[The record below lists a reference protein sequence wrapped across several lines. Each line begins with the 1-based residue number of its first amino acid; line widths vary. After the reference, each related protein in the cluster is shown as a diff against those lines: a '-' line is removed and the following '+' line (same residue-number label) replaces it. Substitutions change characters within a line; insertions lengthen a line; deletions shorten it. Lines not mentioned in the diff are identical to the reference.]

1 MLFRTMQTVGRLTV
15 KDKGIFMEKVKTI
28 EEKYEF
34 YEDVFDNMPDALY
47 VLDDKGNMI
56 YVNYAMIKKFD
67 LPKDRLLRYNVF
79 DMYDDGLIDY
89 VISRNVYEHKKEV
102 VMCQRIFNSHGKE
115 QMQMVSQMPI
125 INDKGEIQ
133 YIIGVMRD
141 MEELIGYYYDALNKY
156 QAVKEIENKS
166 ASDNKLLVY
175 NSPQMSDLIRVMNNV
190 ASTDANILI
199 QGESGTGKEVLAE
212 YIHEMSE
219 RRDKEMVRINCAAFP
234 ETLLESELF
243 GYEKGAFT
251 GALGSGKKGLIETAN
266 ESTLFLDEINSL
278 PLALQGKI
286 LRTIETKMVQR
297 IGSDR
302 PKRIDFRLIAATNED
317 LSECIKK
324 KTFRADLYYRL
335 NVIPALIPPL
345 RERPSDIEPL
355 IDYFLNKY
363 CKKYGREKT
372 FAPEVMNILKNYSW
386 PGNVRELKN
395 FVERIVLIS
404 ASSVYCIKKIPP
416 QMLDGQLM
424 IPSNQNGDG
433 ITGCHYDSR
442 MSLED
447 NLNTFEKQII
457 ESVVR
462 HYGSGKS
469 AAEVL
474 KVNQSTISRKMAK
487 YNISYDK

>member
-1 MLFRTMQTVGRLTV
+1 M
-15 KDKGIFMEKVKTI
+15 KDISIK
-28 EEKYEF
+28 EKYEF

-67 LPKDRLLRYNVF
+67 IPRDELLWYNVF

-89 VISRNVYEHKKEV
+89 VISKNVYEQKKEV
-102 VMCQRIFNSHGKE
+102 VMCQKIFNSHGKE
-115 QMQMVSQMPI
+115 LMQMVSQMPI
-125 INDKGEIQ
+125 LNDKGDIQ

-156 QAVKEIENKS
+156 QTVKDIGSKRS
-166 ASDNKLLVY
+166 DDNKLLVY
-175 NSPQMSDLIRVMNNV
+175 NSPQMSDLIRILNNV
-190 ASTDANILI
+190 APTDANILV

-212 YIHEMSE
+212 YIHQMSE

-243 GYEKGAFT
+243 GYEKGSFT
-251 GALGSGKKGLIETAN
+251 GALGSGKKGLIETADG
-266 ESTLFLDEINSL
+266 STLFLDEINSL

-302 PKRIDFRLIAATNED
+302 PKKIDFRLIAATNED

-335 NVIPALIPPL
+335 NVIPAIIPPL
-345 RERPSDIEPL
+345 RDRPSDIEPL
-355 IDYFLNKY
+355 IEYFLNKY
-363 CKKYGREKT
+363 CKKYGKEKT
-372 FAPEVMNILKNYSW
+372 FGPEAMNVLKNYSW

-404 ASSVYCIKKIPP
+404 ASSVYCIKSIPP
-416 QMLDGQLM
+416 QMLNGQLLS
-424 IPSNQNGDG
+424 PSSSGNGG
-433 ITGCHYDSR
+433 NSGCQFDIR
-442 MSLED
+442 MSLEE
-447 NLNTFEKQII
+447 NLNAFEKQII
-457 ESVVR
+457 ESVVQQ
-462 HYGSGKS
+462 YGSGKS

-474 KVNQSTISRKMAK
+474 RVNQSTISRKMAK
-487 YNISYDK
+487 YNISI

>member
-1 MLFRTMQTVGRLTV
+1 MSKVVTMDQAV
-15 KDKGIFMEKVKTI
+15 
-28 EEKYEF
+28 
-34 YEDVFDNMPDALY
+34 
-47 VLDDKGNMI
+47 
-56 YVNYAMIKKFD
+56 AMIKPGSFVITSGFLTAGTPDAIMKAVGESFD
-67 LPKDRLLRYNVF
+67 ATGTPNNLTV
-79 DMYDDGLIDY
+79 MYGAGQGNKKGGQQERWAKEGLIKRWIGGHY
-89 VISRNVYEHKKEV
+89 GFSPKVIEMILNNQVEAYNLPQGV
-102 VMCQRIFNSHGKE
+102 
-115 QMQMVSQMPI
+115 I
-125 INDKGEIQ
+125 IEI
-133 YIIGVMRD
+133 
-141 MEELIGYYYDALNKY
+141 LNKY
-156 QAVKEIENKS
+156 QAVKEIGTKQQD
-166 ASDNKLLVY
+166 DNKLMVY
-175 NSPQMSDLIRVMNNV
+175 NSPQMSDLVRIMNNV

-212 YIHEMSE
+212 YIHEQSE
-219 RRDKEMVRINCAAFP
+219 RRGKEMVRINCAAFP

-251 GALGSGKKGLIETAN
+251 GALGSGKKGLIETAH

-302 PKRIDFRLIAATNED
+302 PKKIDFRLIAATNED

-335 NVIPALIPPL
+335 NVIPAIIPPL

-355 IDYFLNKY
+355 IEYFLNKY
-363 CKKYGREKT
+363 CKKYGRKKS
-372 FAPEVMNILKNYSW
+372 FSPEVMEILKNYSW

-404 ASSVYCIKKIPP
+404 AASVYTIKNIPP
-416 QMLDGQLM
+416 QMLDGQLTL
-424 IPSNQNGDG
+424 SDGNGGSGMDG
-433 ITGCHYDSR
+433 CRFDSR
-442 MSLED
+442 LSLEE
-447 NLNTFEKQII
+447 NLNAFEKQII
-457 ESVVR
+457 ESVVHR
-462 HYGSGKS
+462 YGSGKS

-487 YNISYDK
+487 YNITLEK

>member
-1 MLFRTMQTVGRLTV
+1 MKNEM
-15 KDKGIFMEKVKTI
+15 TI
-28 EEKYEF
+28 ELKDVF
-34 YEDVFDNMPDALY
+34 YEDVFDNMPDAVY
-47 VLDDKGNMI
+47 VLDDKGNLL

-67 LPKDRLLRYNVF
+67 LPRDVLLRYNVF
-79 DMYDDGLIDY
+79 DMYNDGLIDY
-89 VISRNVYEHKKEV
+89 VISRNVYEKKTEV
-102 VMCQRIFNSHGKE
+102 VMCQKIFNSHGKE
-115 QMQMVSQMPI
+115 QMQMVSQMPVL
-125 INDKGEIQ
+125 NDKGEVQ

-141 MEELIGYYYDALNKY
+141 MEELIGHYYDALNTY
-156 QAVKEIENKS
+156 QAKKVVVEDPSNEHQ
-166 ASDNKLLVY
+166 LMVY
-175 NSPQMSDLIRVMNNV
+175 NSQQMSELVRIMNNV

-212 YIHEMSE
+212 YIHNMSE
-219 RRDKEMVRINCAAFP
+219 RSGKEMVRINCAAFP

-251 GALGSGKKGLIETAN
+251 GALSGGKKGLIETAH

-302 PKRIDFRLIAATNED
+302 PKKIDFRLIAATNED
-317 LSECIKK
+317 LNECIRK

-335 NVIPALIPPL
+335 NVIPAIIPPL

-355 IDYFLNKY
+355 IMHFLNMY
-363 CKKYGREKT
+363 CKKYGREKV
-372 FAPEVMNILKNYSW
+372 FAPEVMEVLRNYSW

-404 ASSVYCIKKIPP
+404 AASVSVIKNIPP
-416 QMLDGQLM
+416 QMLDGQVVL
-424 IPSNQNGDG
+424 PVNKEGN
-433 ITGCHYDSR
+433 TGCTFDSR
-442 MSLED
+442 LSLEE
-447 NLNTFEKQII
+447 NLNVFEKQII
-457 ESVVR
+457 ESVVQ

-487 YNISYDK
+487 YNITLDK

>member
-1 MLFRTMQTVGRLTV
+1 M
-15 KDKGIFMEKVKTI
+15 KDISIK
-28 EEKYEF
+28 EKYEF

-67 LPKDRLLRYNVF
+67 IPRDELLRYNVF

-89 VISRNVYEHKKEV
+89 VISKNVYEQKKEV
-102 VMCQRIFNSHGKE
+102 VMCQKIFNSHGKE
-115 QMQMVSQMPI
+115 LMQMVSQMPI
-125 INDKGEIQ
+125 LNDKGDIQ

-156 QAVKEIENKS
+156 QTVKDIGSKRS
-166 ASDNKLLVY
+166 DDNKLLVY
-175 NSPQMSDLIRVMNNV
+175 NSPQMSDLIRILNNV
-190 ASTDANILI
+190 APTDANILV

-212 YIHEMSE
+212 YIHQMSE

-243 GYEKGAFT
+243 GYEKGSFT
-251 GALGSGKKGLIETAN
+251 GALGSGKKGLIETADG
-266 ESTLFLDEINSL
+266 STLFLDEINSL

-302 PKRIDFRLIAATNED
+302 PKKIDFRLIAATNED

-335 NVIPALIPPL
+335 NVIPAIIPPL
-345 RERPSDIEPL
+345 RDRPSDIEPL
-355 IDYFLNKY
+355 IEYFLNKY
-363 CKKYGREKT
+363 CKKYGKEKT
-372 FAPEVMNILKNYSW
+372 FGPEAMNVLKNYSW

-404 ASSVYCIKKIPP
+404 SSSVYCIKSIPP
-416 QMLDGQLM
+416 QMLNGQLLS
-424 IPSNQNGDG
+424 PSSSGNGG
-433 ITGCHYDSR
+433 NSGCQFDIR
-442 MSLED
+442 MSLEE
-447 NLNTFEKQII
+447 NLNAFEKQII
-457 ESVVR
+457 ESVVQQ
-462 HYGSGKS
+462 YGSGKS

-474 KVNQSTISRKMAK
+474 RVNQSTISRKMAK
-487 YNISYDK
+487 YNISI

>member
-1 MLFRTMQTVGRLTV
+1 MKNEM
-15 KDKGIFMEKVKTI
+15 TI
-28 EEKYEF
+28 ELKDVF
-34 YEDVFDNMPDALY
+34 YEDVFDNMPDAVY
-47 VLDDKGNMI
+47 VLDDKGNLL

-67 LPKDRLLRYNVF
+67 LPRNVLLRYNVF
-79 DMYDDGLIDY
+79 DMYNDGLIDY
-89 VISRNVYEHKKEV
+89 VISRNVYEKKTEV
-102 VMCQRIFNSHGKE
+102 VMCQKIFNSHGKE
-115 QMQMVSQMPI
+115 QMQMVSQMPVL
-125 INDKGEIQ
+125 NDKGEVQ

-141 MEELIGYYYDALNKY
+141 MEELIGHYYDALNTY
-156 QAVKEIENKS
+156 QAKKVVVEDPSNEHQ
-166 ASDNKLLVY
+166 LMVY
-175 NSPQMSDLIRVMNNV
+175 NSQQMSELVRIMNNV

-212 YIHEMSE
+212 YIHNMSE
-219 RRDKEMVRINCAAFP
+219 RSGKEMVRINCAAFP

-251 GALGSGKKGLIETAN
+251 GALSGGKKGLIETAH

-302 PKRIDFRLIAATNED
+302 PKKIDFRLIAATNED
-317 LSECIKK
+317 LNECIRK

-335 NVIPALIPPL
+335 NVIPAIIPPL

-355 IDYFLNKY
+355 IMHFLNMY
-363 CKKYGREKT
+363 CKKYGREKV
-372 FAPEVMNILKNYSW
+372 FAPEVMEVLRNYSW

-404 ASSVYCIKKIPP
+404 AASVSVIKNIPP
-416 QMLDGQLM
+416 QMLDGQVVLPANKEGNM
-424 IPSNQNGDG
+424 
-433 ITGCHYDSR
+433 GCSFDSR
-442 MSLED
+442 LSLEE
-447 NLNTFEKQII
+447 NLNVFEKQII
-457 ESVVR
+457 ESVVH

-487 YNISYDK
+487 YNITLDK

>member
-1 MLFRTMQTVGRLTV
+1 M
-15 KDKGIFMEKVKTI
+15 KNEKTI
-28 EEKYEF
+28 ELKDAF
-34 YEDVFDNMPDALY
+34 YEDVFDNMPDAVY
-47 VLDDKGNMI
+47 VLDDKGNLL

-67 LPKDRLLRYNVF
+67 LPRDVLLRYNVF
-79 DMYDDGLIDY
+79 DMYSDDLIDY
-89 VISRNVYEHKKEV
+89 VISRNVYEKKTEV
-102 VMCQRIFNSHGKE
+102 VMCQKIFNSHGKE

-125 INDKGEIQ
+125 LNDKGEVQ

-141 MEELIGYYYDALNKY
+141 MEELIGYYYDALNTY
-156 QAVKEIENKS
+156 QAKKVVVEDPSNEHQ
-166 ASDNKLLVY
+166 LMVY
-175 NSPQMSDLIRVMNNV
+175 TSQQMSELVRIMNNV

-212 YIHEMSE
+212 YIHNMSE
-219 RRDKEMVRINCAAFP
+219 RSGKEMVRINCAAFP

-251 GALGSGKKGLIETAN
+251 GALSGGKKGLIETAH

-302 PKRIDFRLIAATNED
+302 PKKIDFRLIAATNED
-317 LSECIKK
+317 LNECIRK

-335 NVIPALIPPL
+335 NVIPAIIPPL

-355 IDYFLNKY
+355 IVHFLNKY
-363 CKKYGREKT
+363 CKKYGREKI
-372 FAPEVMNILKNYSW
+372 FAPEVMEVLRNYSW

-404 ASSVYCIKKIPP
+404 AASVSVIKNIPP
-416 QMLDGQLM
+416 QMLDGQVVL
-424 IPSNQNGDG
+424 PANQEKN
-433 ITGCHYDSR
+433 TGCSFDSR
-442 MSLED
+442 LSLEE
-447 NLNTFEKQII
+447 NLNVFEKQII
-457 ESVVR
+457 ESVVQ

-487 YNISYDK
+487 YNITLDK

>member
-1 MLFRTMQTVGRLTV
+1 
-15 KDKGIFMEKVKTI
+15 MEDISIK
-28 EEKYEF
+28 EKYEF

-47 VLDDKGNMI
+47 VLDYKGNMI

-67 LPKDRLLRYNVF
+67 IPRDELLRYNVF

-89 VISRNVYEHKKEV
+89 VISKNVYEQKKEV
-102 VMCQRIFNSHGKE
+102 VMCQKIFNSHGKE
-115 QMQMVSQMPI
+115 LMQMVSQMPI
-125 INDKGEIQ
+125 LNDKGDIQ

-141 MEELIGYYYDALNKY
+141 MEELMGYYYDALNKY
-156 QAVKEIENKS
+156 QTVKDIGSKRS
-166 ASDNKLLVY
+166 DDNKLLVY
-175 NSPQMSDLIRVMNNV
+175 NSPQMSDLIRILNNV
-190 ASTDANILI
+190 APTDANILV

-212 YIHEMSE
+212 YIHQMSE

-243 GYEKGAFT
+243 GYEKGSFT
-251 GALGSGKKGLIETAN
+251 GALGSGKKGLIETADG
-266 ESTLFLDEINSL
+266 STLFLDEINSL

-302 PKRIDFRLIAATNED
+302 PKKIDFRLIAATNED

-335 NVIPALIPPL
+335 NVIPAIIPPL
-345 RERPSDIEPL
+345 RDRPSDIEPL
-355 IDYFLNKY
+355 IEYFLNKY
-363 CKKYGREKT
+363 CKKYGKEKT
-372 FAPEVMNILKNYSW
+372 FGPEAMNVLKNYSW

-404 ASSVYCIKKIPP
+404 ASSVYCIKSIPP
-416 QMLDGQLM
+416 QMLNGQLLG
-424 IPSNQNGDG
+424 PSSSGNGG
-433 ITGCHYDSR
+433 NSGCQFDIR
-442 MSLED
+442 MSLEE
-447 NLNTFEKQII
+447 NLNAFEKQII
-457 ESVVR
+457 ESVVQQ
-462 HYGSGKS
+462 YGSGKS

-474 KVNQSTISRKMAK
+474 RVNQSTISRKMAK
-487 YNISYDK
+487 YNISI

>member
-1 MLFRTMQTVGRLTV
+1 M
-15 KDKGIFMEKVKTI
+15 KDISIK
-28 EEKYEF
+28 EKYEF

-67 LPKDRLLRYNVF
+67 IPRDELLRYNVF

-89 VISRNVYEHKKEV
+89 VISKNVYEQKKEV
-102 VMCQRIFNSHGKE
+102 VMCQKIFNSHGKE
-115 QMQMVSQMPI
+115 LMQMVSQMPI
-125 INDKGEIQ
+125 LNDKGDIQ

-141 MEELIGYYYDALNKY
+141 MEELIGYYYDALNKF
-156 QAVKEIENKS
+156 QTVKDIGSKRS
-166 ASDNKLLVY
+166 DDNKLLVY
-175 NSPQMSDLIRVMNNV
+175 NSPQMSDLIRILNNV
-190 ASTDANILI
+190 APTDANILV

-212 YIHEMSE
+212 YIHQMSE

-243 GYEKGAFT
+243 GYEKGSFT
-251 GALGSGKKGLIETAN
+251 GALGSGKKGLIETADG
-266 ESTLFLDEINSL
+266 STLFLDEINSL

-302 PKRIDFRLIAATNED
+302 PKKIDFRLIAATNED

-335 NVIPALIPPL
+335 NVIPAIIPPL
-345 RERPSDIEPL
+345 RDRPSDIEPL
-355 IDYFLNKY
+355 IEYFLNKY
-363 CKKYGREKT
+363 CKKYGKEKT
-372 FAPEVMNILKNYSW
+372 FGPEAMNVLKNYSW

-404 ASSVYCIKKIPP
+404 ASSVYCIKSIPP
-416 QMLDGQLM
+416 QMLNGQLLS
-424 IPSNQNGDG
+424 PSSSGNGG
-433 ITGCHYDSR
+433 NSGCQFDIR
-442 MSLED
+442 MSLEE
-447 NLNTFEKQII
+447 NLNAFEKQII
-457 ESVVR
+457 ESVVQQ
-462 HYGSGKS
+462 YGSGKS

-474 KVNQSTISRKMAK
+474 RVNQSTISRKMAK
-487 YNISYDK
+487 YNISI

>member
-1 MLFRTMQTVGRLTV
+1 M
-15 KDKGIFMEKVKTI
+15 KDISIK
-28 EEKYEF
+28 EKYEF

-67 LPKDRLLRYNVF
+67 IPRDELLRYNVF

-89 VISRNVYEHKKEV
+89 VISKNVYEQKKEV
-102 VMCQRIFNSHGKE
+102 VMCQKIFNSHGKE
-115 QMQMVSQMPI
+115 LMQMVSQMPI
-125 INDKGEIQ
+125 LNDKGDIQ

-156 QAVKEIENKS
+156 QTVKDIGSKRS
-166 ASDNKLLVY
+166 DDNKLLVY
-175 NSPQMSDLIRVMNNV
+175 NSPQMSDLIRIKKNV
-190 ASTDANILI
+190 APTDANILV

-212 YIHEMSE
+212 YIHQMSE

-243 GYEKGAFT
+243 GYEKGSFT
-251 GALGSGKKGLIETAN
+251 GALGSGKKGLIETADG
-266 ESTLFLDEINSL
+266 STLFLDEINSL

-302 PKRIDFRLIAATNED
+302 PKKIDFRLIAATNED

-335 NVIPALIPPL
+335 NVIPAIIPPL
-345 RERPSDIEPL
+345 RDRPSDIEPL
-355 IDYFLNKY
+355 IEYFLNKY
-363 CKKYGREKT
+363 CKKYGKEKT
-372 FAPEVMNILKNYSW
+372 FGPEAMNVLKNYSW

-404 ASSVYCIKKIPP
+404 ASSVYCIKSIPP
-416 QMLDGQLM
+416 QMLNGQLLS
-424 IPSNQNGDG
+424 PSSSGNGG
-433 ITGCHYDSR
+433 NSGCQFDIR
-442 MSLED
+442 MSLEE
-447 NLNTFEKQII
+447 NLNAFEKQII
-457 ESVVR
+457 ESVVQQ
-462 HYGSGKS
+462 YGSGKS

-474 KVNQSTISRKMAK
+474 RVNQSTISRKMAK
-487 YNISYDK
+487 YNISI

>member
-1 MLFRTMQTVGRLTV
+1 M
-15 KDKGIFMEKVKTI
+15 KDISIK
-28 EEKYEF
+28 EKYEF

-67 LPKDRLLRYNVF
+67 IPRDELLRYNVF

-89 VISRNVYEHKKEV
+89 VISKNVYEQKKEV
-102 VMCQRIFNSHGKE
+102 VMCQKIFNSHGKE
-115 QMQMVSQMPI
+115 LMQMVSQMPI
-125 INDKGEIQ
+125 LNDKGDIQ

-156 QAVKEIENKS
+156 QTVKDIGSKRS
-166 ASDNKLLVY
+166 DDNKLLVY
-175 NSPQMSDLIRVMNNV
+175 NSPQMSDLIRILNNV
-190 ASTDANILI
+190 APTDANILV

-212 YIHEMSE
+212 YIHQMSE

-243 GYEKGAFT
+243 GYEKGSFT
-251 GALGSGKKGLIETAN
+251 GALGSGKKGLIETADG
-266 ESTLFLDEINSL
+266 STLFLDEINSL

-302 PKRIDFRLIAATNED
+302 PQKIDFRLIAATNED

-335 NVIPALIPPL
+335 NVIPAIIPPL
-345 RERPSDIEPL
+345 RDRPSDIEPL
-355 IDYFLNKY
+355 IEYFLNKY
-363 CKKYGREKT
+363 CKKYGKEKT
-372 FAPEVMNILKNYSW
+372 FGPEAMNVLKNYSW

-404 ASSVYCIKKIPP
+404 ASSVYCIKSIPP
-416 QMLDGQLM
+416 QMLNGQLLS
-424 IPSNQNGDG
+424 PSSSGNGG
-433 ITGCHYDSR
+433 NSGCQFDIR
-442 MSLED
+442 MSLEE
-447 NLNTFEKQII
+447 NLNAFEKQII
-457 ESVVR
+457 ESVVQQ
-462 HYGSGKS
+462 YGSGKS

-474 KVNQSTISRKMAK
+474 RVNQSTISRKMAK
-487 YNISYDK
+487 YNISI

>member
-1 MLFRTMQTVGRLTV
+1 M
-15 KDKGIFMEKVKTI
+15 KDISIK
-28 EEKYEF
+28 EKYEF

-67 LPKDRLLRYNVF
+67 IPRDELLRYNVF

-89 VISRNVYEHKKEV
+89 VISKNVYEQKKEV
-102 VMCQRIFNSHGKE
+102 VMCQKIFNSHGKE
-115 QMQMVSQMPI
+115 LMQMVSQMPI
-125 INDKGEIQ
+125 LNDKGDIQ

-156 QAVKEIENKS
+156 QTVKDIGSKRS
-166 ASDNKLLVY
+166 DDNKLLVY
-175 NSPQMSDLIRVMNNV
+175 NSPQMSDLIRILNNV
-190 ASTDANILI
+190 ASTDANILV

-212 YIHEMSE
+212 YIHQMSE

-243 GYEKGAFT
+243 GYEKGSFT
-251 GALGSGKKGLIETAN
+251 GALGSGKKGLIETADG
-266 ESTLFLDEINSL
+266 STLFLDEINSL

-302 PKRIDFRLIAATNED
+302 PKKIDFRLIAATNED

-335 NVIPALIPPL
+335 NVIPAIIPPL
-345 RERPSDIEPL
+345 RDRPSDIEPL
-355 IDYFLNKY
+355 IEYFLNKY
-363 CKKYGREKT
+363 CKKYGKEKT
-372 FAPEVMNILKNYSW
+372 FGPEAMNVLKNYSW

-404 ASSVYCIKKIPP
+404 ASSVYCIKSIPP
-416 QMLDGQLM
+416 QMLNGQLLS
-424 IPSNQNGDG
+424 PSSSGNGG
-433 ITGCHYDSR
+433 NSGCQFDIR
-442 MSLED
+442 MSLEE
-447 NLNTFEKQII
+447 NLNAFEKQII
-457 ESVVR
+457 ESVVQQ
-462 HYGSGKS
+462 YGSGKS

-474 KVNQSTISRKMAK
+474 RVNQSTISRKMAK
-487 YNISYDK
+487 YNISI

>member
-1 MLFRTMQTVGRLTV
+1 MNKEVTSEA
-15 KDKGIFMEKVKTI
+15 KNA
-28 EEKYEF
+28 F
-34 YEDVFDNMPDALY
+34 YEDVFDNMPDAVY
-47 VLDDKGNMI
+47 VLDDKGNML
-56 YVNYAMIKKFD
+56 YVNYAMIKKFN
-67 LPKDRLLRYNVF
+67 LPRDVLLKYNVF
-79 DMYDDGLIDY
+79 DMYNDGLIDY
-89 VISRNVYEHKKEV
+89 VISRNVYEQKKEV
-102 VMCQRIFNSHGKE
+102 VMCQKIYNSHGKE

-125 INDKGEIQ
+125 LDDKGEVQ
-133 YIIGVMRD
+133 FIIGIMRD
-141 MEELIGYYYDALNKY
+141 MEELIGYYYDALNIY
-156 QAVKEIENKS
+156 QAEKVTVDNPLDDNQLMVYKS
-166 ASDNKLLVY
+166 Q
-175 NSPQMSDLIRVMNNV
+175 QMSDLVRVMNNV

-212 YIHEMSE
+212 YIHNMSA
-219 RRDKEMVRINCAAFP
+219 RHGKEMVRINCAAFP

-251 GALGSGKKGLIETAN
+251 GALGSGKKGLIETAH

-302 PKRIDFRLIAATNED
+302 PKKIDFRLIAATNED
-317 LSECIKK
+317 LNECIKK

-335 NVIPALIPPL
+335 NVIPAFIPPL

-355 IDYFLNKY
+355 VEHFLNRY
-363 CKKYGREKT
+363 CKKYGREKS
-372 FAPEVMNILKNYSW
+372 FAPDVMDKLKMYSW

-395 FVERIVLIS
+395 FVERIVLMS
-404 ASSVYCIKKIPP
+404 AASVYTIKNIPP
-416 QMLDGQLM
+416 QMLDGQFALSAGKM
-424 IPSNQNGDG
+424 GENSKGA
-433 ITGCHYDSR
+433 YFDSR
-442 MSLED
+442 LSLEE
-447 NLNTFEKQII
+447 NLNNFEKQII
-457 ESVVR
+457 ESVVQ

-487 YNISYDK
+487 YNITIEK

>member
-1 MLFRTMQTVGRLTV
+1 M
-15 KDKGIFMEKVKTI
+15 KDISIK
-28 EEKYEF
+28 EKYEF

-67 LPKDRLLRYNVF
+67 IPRDELLRYNVF

-89 VISRNVYEHKKEV
+89 VISKNVYEQKKEV
-102 VMCQRIFNSHGKE
+102 VMCQKIFNSHGKE
-115 QMQMVSQMPI
+115 LMQMVSQMPI
-125 INDKGEIQ
+125 LNDKGDIQ

-156 QAVKEIENKS
+156 QTVKDIGSKRS
-166 ASDNKLLVY
+166 DDNKLLVY
-175 NSPQMSDLIRVMNNV
+175 NSPQMSDLIRILNNV
-190 ASTDANILI
+190 APTDANILV

-212 YIHEMSE
+212 YIHQMSE

-243 GYEKGAFT
+243 GYEKGSFT
-251 GALGSGKKGLIETAN
+251 EALGSSKKGLIETADG
-266 ESTLFLDEINSL
+266 STLFLDEINSL

-302 PKRIDFRLIAATNED
+302 PKKIDFRLIAATNED

-335 NVIPALIPPL
+335 NVIPAIIPPL
-345 RERPSDIEPL
+345 RDRPSDIEPL
-355 IDYFLNKY
+355 IEYFLNKY
-363 CKKYGREKT
+363 CKKYGKEKT
-372 FAPEVMNILKNYSW
+372 FGPEAMNVLKNYSW

-404 ASSVYCIKKIPP
+404 ASSVYCIKSIPP
-416 QMLDGQLM
+416 QMLNGQLLS
-424 IPSNQNGDG
+424 PSSSGNGG
-433 ITGCHYDSR
+433 NSGCQFDIR
-442 MSLED
+442 MSLEE
-447 NLNTFEKQII
+447 NLNAFEKQII
-457 ESVVR
+457 ESVVQQ
-462 HYGSGKS
+462 YGSGKS

-474 KVNQSTISRKMAK
+474 RVNQSTISRKMAK
-487 YNISYDK
+487 YNISI

>member
-1 MLFRTMQTVGRLTV
+1 M
-15 KDKGIFMEKVKTI
+15 KDISIK
-28 EEKYEF
+28 EKYEF

-67 LPKDRLLRYNVF
+67 IPRDELLRYNVF

-89 VISRNVYEHKKEV
+89 VISKNVYEQKKEV
-102 VMCQRIFNSHGKE
+102 VMCQKIFNSHGKE
-115 QMQMVSQMPI
+115 LMQMVSQMPI
-125 INDKGEIQ
+125 LNDKGDIQ

-156 QAVKEIENKS
+156 QTVKDIGSKRS
-166 ASDNKLLVY
+166 DDNKLLVY
-175 NSPQMSDLIRVMNNV
+175 NSPQMSDLIRILNNV
-190 ASTDANILI
+190 APTDANILV

-212 YIHEMSE
+212 YIHQMSE

-243 GYEKGAFT
+243 GYEKGSFT
-251 GALGSGKKGLIETAN
+251 GALGSGKKGLIETADG
-266 ESTLFLDEINSL
+266 STLFLDEINSL
-278 PLALQGKI
+278 PLAIQGKI

-302 PKRIDFRLIAATNED
+302 PKKIDFRLIAATNED

-335 NVIPALIPPL
+335 NVIPAIIPPL
-345 RERPSDIEPL
+345 RDRPSDIEPL
-355 IDYFLNKY
+355 IEYFLNKY
-363 CKKYGREKT
+363 CKKYGKEKT
-372 FAPEVMNILKNYSW
+372 FGPEAMNVLKNYSW

-404 ASSVYCIKKIPP
+404 ASSVYCIKSIPP
-416 QMLDGQLM
+416 QMLNGQLLS
-424 IPSNQNGDG
+424 PSSSGNGG
-433 ITGCHYDSR
+433 NSGCQFDIR
-442 MSLED
+442 MSLEE
-447 NLNTFEKQII
+447 NLNAFEKQII
-457 ESVVR
+457 ESVVQQ
-462 HYGSGKS
+462 YGSGKS

-474 KVNQSTISRKMAK
+474 RVNQSTISRKMAK
-487 YNISYDK
+487 YNISI

>member
-1 MLFRTMQTVGRLTV
+1 M
-15 KDKGIFMEKVKTI
+15 KDISIK
-28 EEKYEF
+28 EKYEF

-67 LPKDRLLRYNVF
+67 IPRDELLRYNVF

-89 VISRNVYEHKKEV
+89 VISKNVYEQKKEV
-102 VMCQRIFNSHGKE
+102 VMCQKIFNSHGKE
-115 QMQMVSQMPI
+115 LMQMVSQMPI
-125 INDKGEIQ
+125 LNDKGDIQ

-156 QAVKEIENKS
+156 QTVKDIGSKRS
-166 ASDNKLLVY
+166 DDNKLLVY
-175 NSPQMSDLIRVMNNV
+175 NSPQMSDLVRILNNV
-190 ASTDANILI
+190 APTDANILV

-212 YIHEMSE
+212 YIHQMSE

-243 GYEKGAFT
+243 GYEKGSFT
-251 GALGSGKKGLIETAN
+251 GALGSGKKGLIETADG
-266 ESTLFLDEINSL
+266 STLFLDEINSL

-302 PKRIDFRLIAATNED
+302 PKKIDFRLIAATNED

-335 NVIPALIPPL
+335 NVIPAIIPPL
-345 RERPSDIEPL
+345 RDRPSDIEPL
-355 IDYFLNKY
+355 IEYFLNKY
-363 CKKYGREKT
+363 CKKYGKEKT
-372 FAPEVMNILKNYSW
+372 FGPEAMNVLKNYSW

-404 ASSVYCIKKIPP
+404 ASSVYCIKSIPP
-416 QMLDGQLM
+416 QMLNGQLLS
-424 IPSNQNGDG
+424 PSSSGNGG
-433 ITGCHYDSR
+433 NSGCQFDIR
-442 MSLED
+442 MSLEE
-447 NLNTFEKQII
+447 NLNAFEKQII
-457 ESVVR
+457 ESVVQQ
-462 HYGSGKS
+462 YGSGKS

-474 KVNQSTISRKMAK
+474 RVNQSTISRKMAK
-487 YNISYDK
+487 YNISI

>member
-1 MLFRTMQTVGRLTV
+1 MKREITS
-15 KDKGIFMEKVKTI
+15 
-28 EEKYEF
+28 EEMYVF
-34 YEDVFDNMPDALY
+34 YEDVFDNMPDAVY
-47 VLDDKGNMI
+47 VLDDLGNML

-67 LPKDRLLRYNVF
+67 LPRDVLLKYNVN
-79 DMYDDGLIDY
+79 DMYNDGLIDY
-89 VISRNVYEHKKEV
+89 VISNNVYEQKKEV
-102 VMCQRIFNSHGKE
+102 VMCQKIFNSHGKE

-125 INDKGEIQ
+125 LNDKGEVQ

-141 MEELIGYYYDALNKY
+141 MEELIGFYYDALNIY
-156 QAVKEIENKS
+156 QAKKVTVENPLN
-166 ASDNKLLVY
+166 DNQLMVY
-175 NSPQMSDLIRVMNNV
+175 NSQQMSDLVRIMNNV

-212 YIHEMSE
+212 YIHKMSE
-219 RRDKEMVRINCAAFP
+219 RNGKEMIRINCAAFP

-251 GALGSGKKGLIETAN
+251 GALGSGKKGLIETAH

-302 PKRIDFRLIAATNED
+302 PKKIDFRLIAATNED
-317 LSECIKK
+317 LNECIKK

-335 NVIPALIPPL
+335 NVIPAIIPPL

-355 IDYFLNKY
+355 ILYFLNKF
-363 CKKYGREKT
+363 CKKYGREKV
-372 FAPEVMNILKNYSW
+372 FAPEVMDILKNYSW

-404 ASSVYCIKKIPP
+404 AASVYTIKNIPP
-416 QMLDGQLM
+416 QMLDGEF
-424 IPSNQNGDG
+424 IISSGKEGNDNNG
-433 ITGCHYDSR
+433 YNFDSR
-442 MSLED
+442 LSLEE
-447 NLNTFEKQII
+447 NLNNFEKQII
-457 ESVVR
+457 ETVVQ

-487 YNISYDK
+487 YKITIEK

>member
-1 MLFRTMQTVGRLTV
+1 MKKEITSEQKNV
-15 KDKGIFMEKVKTI
+15 
-28 EEKYEF
+28 F
-34 YEDVFDNMPDALY
+34 YEDVFDNMPDAVY
-47 VLDDKGNMI
+47 VLDDMGNML

-67 LPKDRLLRYNVF
+67 LPRDVLLQYNVF
-79 DMYDDGLIDY
+79 DMYNDGLIDY
-89 VISRNVYEHKKEV
+89 LISRNVYEQKKEV
-102 VMCQRIFNSHGKE
+102 VMCQKIFNSHGKE

-125 INDKGEIQ
+125 INDNGEVEF
-133 YIIGVMRD
+133 IIGIMRD
-141 MEELIGYYYDALNKY
+141 MEELIGYYYDALNIY
-156 QAVKEIENKS
+156 QAKKVTVDNPLADNQLMVYKS
-166 ASDNKLLVY
+166 Q
-175 NSPQMSDLIRVMNNV
+175 QMSDLVRIMNNV

-212 YIHEMSE
+212 YIHSMSE
-219 RRDKEMVRINCAAFP
+219 RSDKEMVRINCAAFP

-251 GALGSGKKGLIETAN
+251 GALGSGKKGLIETAH

-302 PKRIDFRLIAATNED
+302 PKKIDFRLIAATNED
-317 LSECIKK
+317 LNECIKK

-335 NVIPALIPPL
+335 NVIPAIIPPL
-345 RERPSDIEPL
+345 RERQSDIEPL
-355 IDYFLNKY
+355 IEYFLNRY
-363 CKKYGREKT
+363 CKKYGREKK
-372 FAPEVMNILKNYSW
+372 FSLEVMDILKNYSW

-404 ASSVYCIKKIPP
+404 AASVYTIKNIPP
-416 QMLDGQLM
+416 QMLDGQFM
-424 IPSNQNGDG
+424 MSSTTQEGG
-433 ITGCHYDSR
+433 TTGAYFDR
-442 MSLED
+442 RLSLEE
-447 NLNTFEKQII
+447 NLNNFEKQII
-457 ESVVR
+457 ESVVQ

-487 YNISYDK
+487 YNITIEK

>member
-1 MLFRTMQTVGRLTV
+1 M
-15 KDKGIFMEKVKTI
+15 KDISIK
-28 EEKYEF
+28 EKYEF

-67 LPKDRLLRYNVF
+67 IPRDELLRYNVF

-89 VISRNVYEHKKEV
+89 VISKNVYEQKKEV
-102 VMCQRIFNSHGKE
+102 VMCQKIFNSHGKE
-115 QMQMVSQMPI
+115 LMQMVSQMPI
-125 INDKGEIQ
+125 LNDKGDIQ

-156 QAVKEIENKS
+156 QTVKDIGSKRS
-166 ASDNKLLVY
+166 DDNKLLVY
-175 NSPQMSDLIRVMNNV
+175 NSPQMSDLIRILNNV
-190 ASTDANILI
+190 APTDANILV

-212 YIHEMSE
+212 YIHQMSE

-243 GYEKGAFT
+243 GYEKGSFT
-251 GALGSGKKGLIETAN
+251 GALGSGKKGLIETADG
-266 ESTLFLDEINSL
+266 STLFLDEINSL

-302 PKRIDFRLIAATNED
+302 PKKIDFRLIAATNED

-335 NVIPALIPPL
+335 NVIPAIIPPL
-345 RERPSDIEPL
+345 RDRPRDIEPL
-355 IDYFLNKY
+355 IEYFLNKY
-363 CKKYGREKT
+363 CKKYGKEKT
-372 FAPEVMNILKNYSW
+372 FGPEAMNVLKNYSW

-404 ASSVYCIKKIPP
+404 ASSVYCIKSIPP
-416 QMLDGQLM
+416 QMLNGQLLS
-424 IPSNQNGDG
+424 PSSSGNGG
-433 ITGCHYDSR
+433 NSGCQFDIR
-442 MSLED
+442 MSLEE
-447 NLNTFEKQII
+447 NLNAFEKQII
-457 ESVVR
+457 ESVVQQ
-462 HYGSGKS
+462 YGSGKS

-474 KVNQSTISRKMAK
+474 RVNQSTISRKMAK
-487 YNISYDK
+487 YNISI

>member
-1 MLFRTMQTVGRLTV
+1 M
-15 KDKGIFMEKVKTI
+15 KDISIK
-28 EEKYEF
+28 EKYEF

-67 LPKDRLLRYNVF
+67 IPRDELLRYNVF

-89 VISRNVYEHKKEV
+89 VISKNVYEQKKEV
-102 VMCQRIFNSHGKE
+102 VMCQKIFNSHGKDL
-115 QMQMVSQMPI
+115 MQMVSQMPI
-125 INDKGEIQ
+125 LNDKGDIQ

-156 QAVKEIENKS
+156 QTVKDIGSKRS
-166 ASDNKLLVY
+166 DDNKLLVY
-175 NSPQMSDLIRVMNNV
+175 NSPQMSDLIRILNNV
-190 ASTDANILI
+190 APTDANILV

-212 YIHEMSE
+212 YIHQMSE

-243 GYEKGAFT
+243 GYEKGSFT
-251 GALGSGKKGLIETAN
+251 GALGSGKKGLIETADG
-266 ESTLFLDEINSL
+266 STLFLDEINSL

-302 PKRIDFRLIAATNED
+302 PKKIDFRLIAATNED

-335 NVIPALIPPL
+335 NVIPAIIPPL
-345 RERPSDIEPL
+345 RDRPSDIEPL
-355 IDYFLNKY
+355 IEYFLNKY
-363 CKKYGREKT
+363 CKKYGKEKT
-372 FAPEVMNILKNYSW
+372 FGPEAMNVLKNYSW

-404 ASSVYCIKKIPP
+404 ASSVYCIKSIPP
-416 QMLDGQLM
+416 QMLNGQLLS
-424 IPSNQNGDG
+424 PSSSGNGG
-433 ITGCHYDSR
+433 NSGCQFDIR
-442 MSLED
+442 MSLEE
-447 NLNTFEKQII
+447 NLNAFEKQII
-457 ESVVR
+457 ESVVQQ
-462 HYGSGKS
+462 YGSGKS

-474 KVNQSTISRKMAK
+474 RVNQSTISRKMAK
-487 YNISYDK
+487 YNISI

>member
-1 MLFRTMQTVGRLTV
+1 M
-15 KDKGIFMEKVKTI
+15 KDISIK
-28 EEKYEF
+28 EKYEF

-67 LPKDRLLRYNVF
+67 IPRDELLRYNVF

-89 VISRNVYEHKKEV
+89 VISKNVYEQKKEV
-102 VMCQRIFNSHGKE
+102 VMCQKIFNSHGKE
-115 QMQMVSQMPI
+115 LMQMVSQMPI
-125 INDKGEIQ
+125 LNDKGDIQ

-156 QAVKEIENKS
+156 QTVKDIGSKRS
-166 ASDNKLLVY
+166 DDNKLLVY
-175 NSPQMSDLIRVMNNV
+175 NSPQMSDLIRILNNV
-190 ASTDANILI
+190 APTDANILV

-212 YIHEMSE
+212 YIHQMSE

-243 GYEKGAFT
+243 GYEKGSFT
-251 GALGSGKKGLIETAN
+251 GALGSGKKGLIETADG
-266 ESTLFLDEINSL
+266 STLFLDEINSL

-302 PKRIDFRLIAATNED
+302 PKKIDFRLIAATNED

-335 NVIPALIPPL
+335 NVIPAIIPPL
-345 RERPSDIEPL
+345 RDRPSDIEPL
-355 IDYFLNKY
+355 IEYFLNKY
-363 CKKYGREKT
+363 CKKYGKEKT
-372 FAPEVMNILKNYSW
+372 FGPEAMNVLKNYSW

-404 ASSVYCIKKIPP
+404 ASSVYCIKSIPP
-416 QMLDGQLM
+416 QMLNGQLLT
-424 IPSNQNGDG
+424 PSSSGNGG
-433 ITGCHYDSR
+433 NSGCQFDIR
-442 MSLED
+442 MSLEE
-447 NLNTFEKQII
+447 NLNAFEKQII
-457 ESVVR
+457 ESVVQQ
-462 HYGSGKS
+462 YGSGKS

-474 KVNQSTISRKMAK
+474 RVNQSTISRKMAK
-487 YNISYDK
+487 YNISI

>member
-1 MLFRTMQTVGRLTV
+1 MKKEITSEQKNV
-15 KDKGIFMEKVKTI
+15 
-28 EEKYEF
+28 F
-34 YEDVFDNMPDALY
+34 YEDVFDNMPDAVY
-47 VLDDKGNMI
+47 VLDDMGNML

-67 LPKDRLLRYNVF
+67 LPRDVLLQYNVF
-79 DMYDDGLIDY
+79 DMYNDGLIDY
-89 VISRNVYEHKKEV
+89 LISRNVYEQKKEV
-102 VMCQRIFNSHGKE
+102 VMCQKIFNSHGKE

-125 INDKGEIQ
+125 INDNGEVEF
-133 YIIGVMRD
+133 IIGIMRD
-141 MEELIGYYYDALNKY
+141 MEELIGYYYDALNIY
-156 QAVKEIENKS
+156 QAEKVTVDNPLDDNQLMVYKS
-166 ASDNKLLVY
+166 Q
-175 NSPQMSDLIRVMNNV
+175 QMSELVRVMNNV

-212 YIHEMSE
+212 YIHNMSV
-219 RRDKEMVRINCAAFP
+219 RHGKEMIRINCAAFP

-251 GALGSGKKGLIETAN
+251 GALGSGKKGLIETAH

-302 PKRIDFRLIAATNED
+302 PKKIDFRLIAATNED

-335 NVIPALIPPL
+335 NVIPAFIPPL

-355 IDYFLNKY
+355 VEHFLNRY
-363 CKKYGREKT
+363 CKKYGREKS
-372 FAPEVMNILKNYSW
+372 FAPDVMDKLKMYSW

-395 FVERIVLIS
+395 FVERIVLMS
-404 ASSVYCIKKIPP
+404 AASVYMIKNIPP
-416 QMLDGQLM
+416 QMLDGQFVM
-424 IPSNQNGDG
+424 S
-433 ITGCHYDSR
+433 TGKSTGNSTGAYFDSR
-442 MSLED
+442 LSLEE
-447 NLNTFEKQII
+447 NMNNFEKQII
-457 ESVVR
+457 ESVVQ

-487 YNISYDK
+487 YNITIEK

>member
-1 MLFRTMQTVGRLTV
+1 M
-15 KDKGIFMEKVKTI
+15 KDISIK
-28 EEKYEF
+28 EKYEF

-67 LPKDRLLRYNVF
+67 IPRDELLRYNVF

-89 VISRNVYEHKKEV
+89 VISKNVYEQKKEV
-102 VMCQRIFNSHGKE
+102 VMCQKIFNSHGKE
-115 QMQMVSQMPI
+115 LMQMVSQMPI
-125 INDKGEIQ
+125 LNDKGDIQ

-156 QAVKEIENKS
+156 QTVKDIGSKRS
-166 ASDNKLLVY
+166 DDNKLLVY
-175 NSPQMSDLIRVMNNV
+175 NSPQMSDLIRILNNV
-190 ASTDANILI
+190 APTDANILV
-199 QGESGTGKEVLAE
+199 QGESGTGKEVLVE
-212 YIHEMSE
+212 YIHQMSE

-243 GYEKGAFT
+243 GYEKGSFT
-251 GALGSGKKGLIETAN
+251 GALGSGKKGLIETADG
-266 ESTLFLDEINSL
+266 STLFLDEINSL

-302 PKRIDFRLIAATNED
+302 PKKIDFRLIAATNED

-335 NVIPALIPPL
+335 NVIPAIIPPL
-345 RERPSDIEPL
+345 RDRPSDIEPL
-355 IDYFLNKY
+355 IEYFLNKY
-363 CKKYGREKT
+363 CKKYGKEKT
-372 FAPEVMNILKNYSW
+372 FGPEAMNVLKNYSW

-404 ASSVYCIKKIPP
+404 ASSVYCIKRIPP
-416 QMLDGQLM
+416 QMLNGQLLS
-424 IPSNQNGDG
+424 PSSSGNGG
-433 ITGCHYDSR
+433 NSGCQFDIR
-442 MSLED
+442 MSLEE
-447 NLNTFEKQII
+447 NLNAFEKQII
-457 ESVVR
+457 ESVVQQ
-462 HYGSGKS
+462 YGSGKS

-474 KVNQSTISRKMAK
+474 RVNQSTISRKMAK
-487 YNISYDK
+487 YNISI

>member
-1 MLFRTMQTVGRLTV
+1 M
-15 KDKGIFMEKVKTI
+15 KDISIK
-28 EEKYEF
+28 EKYEF

-67 LPKDRLLRYNVF
+67 IPMDELLRYNVF

-89 VISRNVYEHKKEV
+89 VISKNVYEQKKEV
-102 VMCQRIFNSHGKE
+102 VMCQKIFNSHGKE
-115 QMQMVSQMPI
+115 LMQMVSQMPI
-125 INDKGEIQ
+125 LNDKGDIQ

-156 QAVKEIENKS
+156 HTVKDIGSKRS
-166 ASDNKLLVY
+166 DDNKLLVY
-175 NSPQMSDLIRVMNNV
+175 NSPQMSDLIRILNNV
-190 ASTDANILI
+190 APTDANILV

-212 YIHEMSE
+212 YIHQMSE

-243 GYEKGAFT
+243 GYEKGSFT
-251 GALGSGKKGLIETAN
+251 GALGSGKKGLIETADG
-266 ESTLFLDEINSL
+266 STLFLDEINSL

-302 PKRIDFRLIAATNED
+302 PKKIDFRLIAATNED

-335 NVIPALIPPL
+335 NVIPAIIPPL
-345 RERPSDIEPL
+345 RDRPSDIEPL
-355 IDYFLNKY
+355 IEYFLNKY
-363 CKKYGREKT
+363 CKKYGKEKT
-372 FAPEVMNILKNYSW
+372 FGPEAMNVLKNYSW

-404 ASSVYCIKKIPP
+404 ASSVYCIKSIPP
-416 QMLDGQLM
+416 QMLNGQLLS
-424 IPSNQNGDG
+424 PSSSGNGG
-433 ITGCHYDSR
+433 NSGCQFDIR
-442 MSLED
+442 MSLEE
-447 NLNTFEKQII
+447 NLNAFEKQII
-457 ESVVR
+457 ESVVQQ
-462 HYGSGKS
+462 YGSGKS

-474 KVNQSTISRKMAK
+474 RVNQSTISRKMAK
-487 YNISYDK
+487 YNISI

>member
-1 MLFRTMQTVGRLTV
+1 MTNVITS
-15 KDKGIFMEKVKTI
+15 
-28 EEKYEF
+28 EEKYVF
-34 YEDVFDNMPDALY
+34 YEDVFDNMPDAVY
-47 VLDDKGNMI
+47 VLDDKGNML

-67 LPKDRLLRYNVF
+67 IPRDALLKYNVF
-79 DMYDDGLIDY
+79 DMYNDGLIDY
-89 VISRNVYEHKKEV
+89 VISRNVYEQKKEV
-102 VMCQRIFNSHGKE
+102 VMCQKIFNSHGKE

-125 INDKGEIQ
+125 LNDKGDVQ

-141 MEELIGYYYDALNKY
+141 MEELIGYYYDALNTY
-156 QAVKEIENKS
+156 QAKKVILDTQS
-166 ASDNKLLVY
+166 DDNKLMVY
-175 NSPQMSDLIRVMNNV
+175 NSQQMSDLVRIMNNV

-219 RRDKEMVRINCAAFP
+219 RRGKEMVRINCAAFP

-251 GALGSGKKGLIETAN
+251 GALGSGKKGLIETAH

-302 PKRIDFRLIAATNED
+302 PKKIDFRLIAATNED
-317 LSECIKK
+317 LNECIKK

-335 NVIPALIPPL
+335 NVIPAIIPPL
-345 RERPSDIEPL
+345 RERASDIEPL
-355 IDYFLNKY
+355 IEYFLNKY

-372 FAPEVMNILKNYSW
+372 FSPEVMDVLKNYSW

-404 ASSVYCIKKIPP
+404 AASVYTIKNIPP
-416 QMLDGQLM
+416 QMLDGQVM
-424 IPSNQNGDG
+424 ITTAKDGNGN
-433 ITGCHYDSR
+433 TGCHFDSR
-442 MSLED
+442 LSLEE
-447 NLNTFEKQII
+447 NLNAFEKQII
-457 ESVVR
+457 ESVVQ

-487 YNISYDK
+487 YNITLEK

>member
-1 MLFRTMQTVGRLTV
+1 M
-15 KDKGIFMEKVKTI
+15 KDVTI
-28 EEKYEF
+28 EEKNEF
-34 YEDVFDNMPDALY
+34 YEDIFDNMPDALY
-47 VLDDKGNMI
+47 VLDEKGNMT

-67 LPKDRLLRYNVF
+67 IPRDELLQYNVF

-89 VISRNVYEHKKEV
+89 VISRNVYEQKKEV
-102 VMCQRIFNSHGKE
+102 VMCQKIFNSHGKE

-125 INDKGEIQ
+125 LNDNGDIQ

-141 MEELIGYYYDALNKY
+141 MEELIGYYYDGLNKY
-156 QAVKEIENKS
+156 QAVKEIENKRPD
-166 ASDNKLLVY
+166 DNKLLVY
-175 NSPQMSDLIRVMNNV
+175 NSQQMSDLIRIMNNV
-190 ASTDANILI
+190 APTDANILI
-199 QGESGTGKEVLAE
+199 QGESGTGKEVVAE
-212 YIHEMSE
+212 YIHQMSE
-219 RRDKEMVRINCAAFP
+219 RRNKEMVRINCAAFP

-266 ESTLFLDEINSL
+266 ESTLFLDEVNSL

-335 NVIPALIPPL
+335 NVIPAIIPPL

-355 IDYFLNKY
+355 IEYFLNKY

-372 FAPEVMNILKNYSW
+372 FSPEVMNVLKNYAW

-404 ASSVYCIKKIPP
+404 ASSVYCIKNIPP
-416 QMLDGQLM
+416 QMLDGQLLL
-424 IPSNQNGDG
+424 PKGQSGEG
-433 ITGCHYDSR
+433 TVGCQFDSR
-442 MSLED
+442 LSLEE
-447 NLNTFEKQII
+447 NLDAYEKQII
-457 ESVVR
+457 ESVVQQ
-462 HYGSGKS
+462 YGSGKS

-487 YNISYDK
+487 YNITL

>member
-1 MLFRTMQTVGRLTV
+1 M
-15 KDKGIFMEKVKTI
+15 
-28 EEKYEF
+28 
-34 YEDVFDNMPDALY
+34 
-47 VLDDKGNMI
+47 
-56 YVNYAMIKKFD
+56 
-67 LPKDRLLRYNVF
+67 
-79 DMYDDGLIDY
+79 
-89 VISRNVYEHKKEV
+89 
-102 VMCQRIFNSHGKE
+102 
-115 QMQMVSQMPI
+115 
-125 INDKGEIQ
+125 
-133 YIIGVMRD
+133 
-141 MEELIGYYYDALNKY
+141 
-156 QAVKEIENKS
+156 
-166 ASDNKLLVY
+166 
-175 NSPQMSDLIRVMNNV
+175 
-190 ASTDANILI
+190 
-199 QGESGTGKEVLAE
+199 
-212 YIHEMSE
+212 
-219 RRDKEMVRINCAAFP
+219 
-234 ETLLESELF
+234 ESELF

-335 NVIPALIPPL
+335 NVIPAIIPPL

-372 FAPEVMNILKNYSW
+372 FSPEVMNILKNYSW

-424 IPSNQNGDG
+424 IPSSQNGEG
-433 ITGCHYDSR
+433 ITGCQFDSR
-442 MSLED
+442 M
-447 NLNTFEKQII
+447 TWKKI
-457 ESVVR
+457 
-462 HYGSGKS
+462 
-469 AAEVL
+469 
-474 KVNQSTISRKMAK
+474 
-487 YNISYDK
+487 

>member
-1 MLFRTMQTVGRLTV
+1 M
-15 KDKGIFMEKVKTI
+15 KDISIK
-28 EEKYEF
+28 EKYEF
-34 YEDVFDNMPDALY
+34 YEDVFDNMQDALY

-67 LPKDRLLRYNVF
+67 IPRDELLRYNVF

-89 VISRNVYEHKKEV
+89 VISQNVYEQKKEV
-102 VMCQRIFNSHGKE
+102 VMCQKIFNSHGKE
-115 QMQMVSQMPI
+115 LMQMVSQMPI
-125 INDKGEIQ
+125 LNDKGDIQ

-156 QAVKEIENKS
+156 QTVKDIGSKRS
-166 ASDNKLLVY
+166 DDNKLLVY
-175 NSPQMSDLIRVMNNV
+175 NSPQMSDLIRILNNV
-190 ASTDANILI
+190 APTDANILV

-212 YIHEMSE
+212 YIHQMSE

-243 GYEKGAFT
+243 GYEKGSFT
-251 GALGSGKKGLIETAN
+251 GALGSGKKGLIETADG
-266 ESTLFLDEINSL
+266 STLFLDEINSL

-302 PKRIDFRLIAATNED
+302 PKKIDFRLIAVTNED

-335 NVIPALIPPL
+335 NVIPAIIPPL
-345 RERPSDIEPL
+345 RDRPSDIEPL
-355 IDYFLNKY
+355 IEYFLNEY
-363 CKKYGREKT
+363 CKKYGKEKT
-372 FAPEVMNILKNYSW
+372 FGPEAMNVLKNYSW

-404 ASSVYCIKKIPP
+404 ASSVYCIKSIPP
-416 QMLDGQLM
+416 QMLNGQLLS
-424 IPSNQNGDG
+424 PSSSGNGG
-433 ITGCHYDSR
+433 NSGCQFDIR
-442 MSLED
+442 MSLEE
-447 NLNTFEKQII
+447 NLNAFEKQII
-457 ESVVR
+457 ESVVQQ
-462 HYGSGKS
+462 YGSGKS

-474 KVNQSTISRKMAK
+474 RVNQSTISRKMAK
-487 YNISYDK
+487 YNISI

>member
-1 MLFRTMQTVGRLTV
+1 
-15 KDKGIFMEKVKTI
+15 MEKVSTI

-34 YEDVFDNMPDALY
+34 YEDVFDNMPDAVY
-47 VLDDKGNMI
+47 VLDNKGNMI

-67 LPKDRLLRYNVF
+67 IPRDELLRYNVF
-79 DMYDDGLIDY
+79 DMYNDGLIDY
-89 VISRNVYEHKKEV
+89 VICRNVFEHKKEV
-102 VMCQRIFNSHGKE
+102 VMCQKIFNSHGKE

-125 INDKGEIQ
+125 LNDKGDIQ

-141 MEELIGYYYDALNKY
+141 MEELIGYYYDALNTY
-156 QAVKEIENKS
+156 QAVKVIQDKRPD
-166 ASDNKLLVY
+166 DNKLMVY
-175 NSPQMSDLIRVMNNV
+175 NSPQMSELVRIMNNV

-219 RRDKEMVRINCAAFP
+219 RKGKEMVRINCAAFP

-251 GALGSGKKGLIETAN
+251 GALGSGKKGLIETAH

-335 NVIPALIPPL
+335 NVIPAIIPPL

-355 IDYFLNKY
+355 IQYFLNKY

-372 FAPEVMNILKNYSW
+372 FSPEVMEILKNYSW

-404 ASSVYCIKKIPP
+404 AASVYCIRKIPP
-416 QMLDGQLM
+416 QMLDGQLT
-424 IPSNQNGDG
+424 ISSGDKNGG
-433 ITGCHYDSR
+433 AMGCQYDSR
-442 MSLED
+442 LSLEE
-447 NLNTFEKQII
+447 NLNAFEKQII
-457 ESVVR
+457 ESVVQ

-487 YNISYDK
+487 YNITLDK

>member
-1 MLFRTMQTVGRLTV
+1 
-15 KDKGIFMEKVKTI
+15 
-28 EEKYEF
+28 
-34 YEDVFDNMPDALY
+34 
-47 VLDDKGNMI
+47 
-56 YVNYAMIKKFD
+56 
-67 LPKDRLLRYNVF
+67 
-79 DMYDDGLIDY
+79 
-89 VISRNVYEHKKEV
+89 
-102 VMCQRIFNSHGKE
+102 
-115 QMQMVSQMPI
+115 
-125 INDKGEIQ
+125 
-133 YIIGVMRD
+133 

-156 QAVKEIENKS
+156 QTVKGIEQRPADS
-166 ASDNKLLVY
+166 KLLVY
-175 NSPQMSDLIRVMNNV
+175 NSPQMSDLIRIMNNV

-212 YIHEMSE
+212 YIHAMSD
-219 RRDKEMVRINCAAFP
+219 RKGKEMVRINCAAFP

-317 LSECIKK
+317 LTECIRK

-335 NVIPALIPPL
+335 NVIPAIIPPL

-355 IDYFLNKY
+355 IEYFLNKY
-363 CKKYGREKT
+363 CTKYGREKT
-372 FAPEVMNILKNYSW
+372 FSPEVMAILKNYAW

-404 ASSVYCIKKIPP
+404 ASSVYCIKNIPP

-424 IPSNQNGDG
+424 IPNHSSGEA
-433 ITGCHYDSR
+433 ITGCQFDSR
-442 MSLED
+442 LSLEE
-447 NLNTFEKQII
+447 NLNAFEKVII

-462 HYGSGKS
+462 RYGSGKS

-487 YNISYDK
+487 YNISYDKQGKAYAEKDISDY